1 MGMRYERGARP
12 NLHDPAAVKQD
23 GLEEQRKIYMRKDR
37 REQTSWTLF
46 SRSEFQEGSEEAG

>member
-1 MGMRYERGARP
+1 MRYERGARP